1 MFRFDEVQQCYLN
14 EIFFISAILK
24 SFEAQQ
30 WDRLL
35 GKAVMF
41 LFLLGKHDCLFGM
54 VGLWWCWIQLSL
66 PGEYG
71 VVRAQYYRICLGV
84 LVLYTAWILYLLVLT
99 QHN

>member
-1 MFRFDEVQQCYLN
+1 MFLLDEVQQCYLN

-41 LFLLGKHDCLFGM
+41 LVLFGKHDCLFGM
-54 VGLWWCWIQLSL
+54 VGLWWCLVQLSFL
-66 PGEYG
+66 ENME
-71 VVRAQYYRICLGV
+71 
-84 LVLYTAWILYLLVLT
+84 LYVSSTTEFVWVF
-99 QHN
+99 

>member
-41 LFLLGKHDCLFGM
+41 LFSWGSMMASLAWLAYGGVWSNFLFWRIWSCTCPVLPNLPG
-54 VGLWWCWIQLSL
+54 CSSSL
-66 PGEYG
+66 PS
-71 VVRAQYYRICLGV
+71 LD
-84 LVLYTAWILYLLVLT
+84 LVFVGFNS
-99 QHN
+99 HN